1 MPKVVITGLAK
12 RNKAKDHGKV
22 VPMHKP
28 GAKPKVAKANVQKP
42 KTSK

>member
-1 MPKVVITGLAK
+1 MPKVTITKPK
-12 RNKAKDHGKV
+12 RKAAKDYSKV

-28 GAKPKVAKANVQKP
+28 GSKPKVAKANVQKP

>member
-1 MPKVVITGLAK
+1 MPKVTITKPK
-12 RNKAKDHGKV
+12 RKAAKDHSKV

-28 GAKPKVAKANVQKP
+28 GSKPKVAKANVQKP